1 MPKTVTPVTNIPCII
16 ASTLKPIIAILNPIP
31 ITHKTKGK
39 YMDNTCYN
47 NDSILTGANGYCT
60 KILFDEVESN
70 TKYKITAIEG
80 TVRTIVTYFDEINI
94 AIKTEKAETNMM
106 EFITPENC
114 AKIRVG
120 FLNSNKQEAI
130 NEYKLGKTV

>member
-1 MPKTVTPVTNIPCII
+1 
-16 ASTLKPIIAILNPIP
+16 
-31 ITHKTKGK
+31 
-39 YMDNTCYN
+39 MDNQYYN
-47 NDSILTGANGYCT
+47 EDSILKGSNGFCT

-70 TKYKITAIEG
+70 TKYKITAIKG
-80 TVRTIVTYFDEINI
+80 TIETIINYFDEANA
-94 AIKTEKAETNMM
+94 AIKTERIKTNVV
-106 EFITPENC
+106 EFIAPENC

>member
-1 MPKTVTPVTNIPCII
+1 MFFDKLAKIEIRG
-16 ASTLKPIIAILNPIP
+16 LE
-31 ITHKTKGK
+31 GK
-39 YMDNTCYN
+39 YMDNQYYN
-47 NDSILTGANGYCT
+47 DENILKGAGGYCT
-60 KILFDEVESN
+60 KILFDEVEPN

-80 TVRTIVTYFDEINI
+80 TTETIVTYFNEDNT
-94 AIKTEKAETNMM
+94 AIKTEKAETNVM

-130 NEYKLGKTV
+130 NGYKLEKAV

>member
-1 MPKTVTPVTNIPCII
+1 
-16 ASTLKPIIAILNPIP
+16 
-31 ITHKTKGK
+31 
-39 YMDNTCYN
+39 MDDTCYN
-47 NDSILTGANGYCT
+47 NYSILTGANGYCT

-80 TVRTIVTYFDEINI
+80 TAKTIITYFDEANI
-94 AIKTEKAETNMM
+94 AIKTEKAETNVM

-130 NEYKLGKTV
+130 NGYKLEKAV